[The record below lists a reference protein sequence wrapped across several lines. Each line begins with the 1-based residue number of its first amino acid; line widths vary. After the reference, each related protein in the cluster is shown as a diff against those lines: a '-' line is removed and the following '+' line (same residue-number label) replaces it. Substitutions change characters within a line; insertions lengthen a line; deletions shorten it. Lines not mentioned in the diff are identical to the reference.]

1 MPKVSIIVPV
11 YNVEKY
17 LEKCLDSLVNQTLQ
31 DIEIIVVN
39 DSTPDD
45 SQIIIDRYV
54 KQYPHLIKSY
64 IKPNG
69 GIADTRNFG
78 ISKVTG
84 EYFGFVDSDDYV
96 ELTMFEKMYEEAIK
110 KDADLVSCNFYWEYQ
125 DKLVQATDGPFKDNR
140 EYMTEMIATLWTKIY
155 KTSWFNSLDIKFPS
169 GLRYEDSSLLIRLAP
184 HIRRFGFVGEPFV
197 HYVQRT
203 GSITHTHNHRV
214 RDMLEVF
221 SGIYDYFKQHNLIES
236 YHEELEYLFIKYFL
250 GSSFLRAAQIK
261 DKTERKYVLSNGWKL
276 LNETFPNWKKNHY
289 LNKKKDKKHLYFRMM
304 NSFSYWGFA
313 KVFSVIKRG

>member
-11 YNVEKY
+11 YNVEDY
-17 LEKCLDSLVNQTLQ
+17 LEKCLDSLVHQSLQ

-39 DSTPDD
+39 DSTPDN
-45 SQIIIDRYV
+45 SQMIIDRYV
-54 KQYPHLIKSY
+54 EQYPHLIKSY

-78 ISKVTG
+78 LSKVTG

-96 ELTMFEKMYEEAIK
+96 ELNMFELMYEEAIK
-110 KDADLVSCNFYWEYQ
+110 QDADLVSCDFYWEYS
-125 DKLVQATDGPFKDNR
+125 DKLVKASDGPFKDNR
-140 EYMTEMIATLWTKIY
+140 EYMVEMIATLWTKIY
-155 KTSWFNSLDIKFPS
+155 KTSWFKSLNLSFPK

-184 HIRRFGFVGEPFV
+184 HICRLGFVDLPLV
-197 HYVQRT
+197 HYVQRG
-203 GSITHTHNHRV
+203 GSITHTHNHKV

-221 SGIYDYFKQHNLIES
+221 TGIYDYFEQHEFIES
-236 YHEELEYLFIKYFL
+236 YHDELEYLFVKYFL

-261 DKTERKYVLSNGWKL
+261 DKTERKYVLSQGWAL
-276 LNETFPNWKKNHY
+276 LNETFPNWKQNQY
-289 LNKKKDKKHLYFRMM
+289 LNEKKDKKHLYFRMM

-313 KVFSVIKRG
+313 KIFSIIKRG